1 MPNANE
7 ETTEFGIT
15 SQRNSI
21 TAITSSVEPCQPSIP
36 NSSASASQQLSV
48 SPDENLIESDSEL
61 NIKDDLPFSFVPG
74 KKVSTS
80 QKRKALATGMA
91 AEQSLFVSQLKK
103 WMMQSTF
110 ALKIAKR
117 RIVKIC
123 YFVKPRLNDS
133 TFRPINFFECWI
145 DKRGGV
151 QTTQHFIQHF
161 VRDC

>member
-21 TAITSSVEPCQPSIP
+21 TAITRNVEPCQPSIP

-103 WMMQSTF
+103 MDDAIYFSIENSKKEDCEDMLF
-110 ALKIAKR
+110 CKAPFKR
-117 RIVKIC
+117 FNISPNK
-123 YFVKPRLNDS
+123 L
-133 TFRPINFFECWI
+133 FRML
-145 DKRGGV
+145 D
-151 QTTQHFIQHF
+151 
-161 VRDC
+161 